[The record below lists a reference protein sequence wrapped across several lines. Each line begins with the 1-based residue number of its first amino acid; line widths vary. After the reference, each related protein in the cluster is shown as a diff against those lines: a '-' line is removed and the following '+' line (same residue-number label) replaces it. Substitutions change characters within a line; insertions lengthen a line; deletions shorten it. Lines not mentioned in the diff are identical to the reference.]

1 MEMKVKRHDERLDLL
16 NTISAAAVSSL
27 NPDTVMHQILDLTCQ
42 TLDAGGGSILLSKP
56 HTGGLFFAVAT
67 RSDADALRG
76 TSLAPGQ
83 GIAGWVAQH
92 GQSVCVNDVHHDP
105 RWYNGIDKATGFH
118 THSLIGTPLVYH
130 ERVTGVIE
138 IVNKREGEFT
148 DDDLSLLEAVA
159 SITASALENARLYMT
174 TRARVDELALL
185 HEMGLALSSTLDPA
199 TVIHAALNQIM
210 RLFRAERV
218 SLFEPDYQTGA
229 LRSVKALF
237 RPASAKNLM
246 PGALENYIVEWSIEH
261 GPILIEDIQNDPRFS
276 DCLDQYLGYQARALM
291 AAPLRTLGDAVG
303 VIIVINSEPNIY
315 TREELYILQTIVST
329 LTVALQNARLYDEL
343 KALLE
348 EREQTQAH
356 LIQTEKLAALGR
368 LAASLAH
375 EINNPLQALR
385 SGLRLLST
393 RQPTEEKRRIYLDLI
408 SQEIERLVGIV
419 ERVLGFYRPSGRE
432 SVATDIN
439 AALGETLLLVG
450 KQLEHSQ
457 VTVHRQFCTELP
469 PVEAVAD
476 QLKQVFLNII
486 LNALHAMPKGGELT
500 VVTAWDAGTG
510 EVYVAFTDTGVGI
523 ANDRI
528 PRLFEP
534 SFTVQSDGAGLGLTI
549 SYSIMERH
557 GGRID
562 VESEIGKGST
572 FTVVLPAGEGISDAR
587 WVEGKYHQDQ
597 GRQE

>member
-1 MEMKVKRHDERLDLL
+1 MEMKAKPDNDRLDLL

-27 NPDTVMHQILDLTCQ
+27 NPDAVMYQILDLTCQ
-42 TLDAGGGSILLSKP
+42 TLDADSGSILLNNP
-56 HTGGLFFAVAT
+56 RTGGLFFAVAT
-67 RSDADALRG
+67 RNNVHVLRG

-92 GQSVCVNDVHHDP
+92 GQSVRVNDVQCDP
-105 RWYNGIDKATGFH
+105 RWYNGIDAATGFR
-118 THSLIGTPLVYH
+118 THSLISTPLVYH
-130 ERVTGVIE
+130 EKVTGVIE

-159 SITASALENARLYMT
+159 SIAASALENARLYMT
-174 TRARVDELALL
+174 TRARVEELTLL

-199 TVIHAALNQIM
+199 TVIHVALNQIM
-210 RLFRAERV
+210 RLFRADKV
-218 SLFEPDYQTGA
+218 SLFEPEHQTGE

-237 RPASAKNLM
+237 KPALAENLVS
-246 PGALENYIVEWSIEH
+246 GALERRLVEWAIEH
-261 GPILIEDIQNDPRFS
+261 GPTLVKDIQNDPRFS
-276 DCLDQYLGYQARALM
+276 DCLEQHAGYQARALIM
-291 AAPLRTLGDAVG
+291 APLKTLGNAVG
-303 VIIVINSEPNIY
+303 AVLVVSSEPNIY
-315 TREELYILQTIVST
+315 TREELYILQTIVAT
-329 LTVALQNARLYDEL
+329 LIVALQNARLYDEL

-385 SGLRLLST
+385 SGFRLLAT
-393 RQPTEEKRRIYLDLI
+393 RQPTEEKRQIYLDLLG
-408 SQEIERLVGIV
+408 QEIERLVGIV

-450 KQLEHSQ
+450 KQLEHSR
-457 VTVHRQFCTELP
+457 VTVHRRFSTDLP

-486 LNALHAMPKGGELT
+486 LNALHAMPQGGELT
-500 VVTAWDAGTG
+500 VETAWNGEMG
-510 EVYVAFTDTGVGI
+510 EVSVAFIDTGVGI
-523 ANDRI
+523 AADRI
-528 PRLFEP
+528 ARLFEP
-534 SFTVQSDGAGLGLTI
+534 SFAVQPDGAGLGLTI
-549 SYSIMERH
+549 SYSIVERH

-562 VESEIGKGST
+562 VASEVGQGST
-572 FTVVLPAGEGISDAR
+572 FTVVLPAGGDTSDNG
-587 WVEGKYHQDQ
+587 WMEEKY
-597 GRQE
+597 R